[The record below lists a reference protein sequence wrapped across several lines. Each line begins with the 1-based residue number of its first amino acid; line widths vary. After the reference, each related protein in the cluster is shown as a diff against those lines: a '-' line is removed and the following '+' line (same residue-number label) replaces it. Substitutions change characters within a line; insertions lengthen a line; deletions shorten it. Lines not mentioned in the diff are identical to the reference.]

1 MRKNPNSLSSKLT
14 PPPEFKVA
22 TSTNTYKRS
31 SAMFNIIIKPEHN
44 LTGALTESAQY
55 NPLRWRIMYREKD
68 KLTSQAQLMKCKDY
82 FNDLVALRKG
92 HVFSVY
98 GFKNDTV
105 KFNKW
110 GLYILLTDVMKADQ
124 FIENVNSSINVRL
137 KADMQTTIRC
147 WKQDNTSVVIRI
159 PNKMW
164 ESTYYISLLTMML
177 RVCNNN
183 VEFSSWDDLYSAKS
197 PLNTIERSFTEDAKR
212 FTHLLGFKLPIDTW
226 YYYNS
231 QYNGMK
237 DVNIAA
243 IGGSTIHNNGCS
255 AWCSSLPAD
264 IRANLISQLAATTTT
279 NTEEVPA

>member
-1 MRKNPNSLSSKLT
+1 
-14 PPPEFKVA
+14 
-22 TSTNTYKRS
+22 
-31 SAMFNIIIKPEHN
+31 MFNITIKPEHN
-44 LTGALTESAQY
+44 QTGILTESSQV

-68 KLTSQAQLMKCKDY
+68 ILTSQAQLMKCKDY

-92 HVFSVY
+92 HVFTVY

-110 GLYILLTDVMKADQ
+110 GLYILLTEVGKADQ
-124 FIENVNSSINVRL
+124 FIGNVEKAINVRL
-137 KADMQTTIRC
+137 KADMGTSIRC
-147 WKQDNTSVVIRI
+147 WKQDDKSVVIRI

-183 VEFSSWDDLYSAKS
+183 VEFSSWDDLYSDKS
-197 PLNTIERSFTEDAKR
+197 PLNTVERSFTQDAKL
-212 FTHLLGFKLPIDTW
+212 FTKHLGFKLPIDTW

-231 QYNGMK
+231 QYNGMGE
-237 DVNIAA
+237 VNIAA

-255 AWCSSLPAD
+255 AWCSHIPTD
-264 IRANLISQLAATTTT
+264 IRANLVSQIAAATTAV
-279 NTEEVPA
+279 EEVEA